1 MTKTEAHELLDAR
14 RGGLDVLPQAID
26 TALFICGDLRG
37 DALGFSE
44 GVDKS
49 LQQKSPRTWESQGY
63 DVVAGTV
70 ATMEA
75 KSGLERTMDLKRRMN
90 EISQGRRKSDSGS

>member
-1 MTKTEAHELLDAR
+1 MTRSEAHELLDAR
-14 RGGLDVLPQAID
+14 RRGLDVLPKAID

-49 LQQKSPRTWESQGY
+49 LQQKSPRTWESQGNNM
-63 DVVAGTV
+63 VAHSGRYYGSEEWFR
-70 ATMEA
+70 ANHGFKEA
-75 KSGLERTMDLKRRMN
+75 N
-90 EISQGRRKSDSGS
+90 ESAEETK